1 MTDYY
6 YFGMPSDKS
15 DRVILKHNLTAF
27 MVIMCTV
34 LLLSLYCIH
43 NVEVI

>member
-6 YFGMPSDKS
+6 YFGMPSDKL

-27 MVIMCTV
+27 MGIMCTV
-34 LLLSLYCIH
+34 LLLSFYCIH
-43 NVEVI
+43 NVEII